1 MKRLK
6 ALYKYIYAVIT
17 ILIFWYVFHIL
28 LDSFVIPN
36 PIDVIKKFF
45 SSTKILLTHVLASSF
60 RLFIALT
67 VLASSFRLFIALTIT
82 IILGYTIG
90 ILIGVNK
97 KVDKLISPILY
108 LFFPVP
114 RIAFLPVFMILFGLG
129 DVSKIILI
137 IAIAIFQIIITTRDA
152 AKDIDKDLLL
162 SARSLKLSKTN
173 MIKHIYIQATLPK
186 LFTSVRIAL
195 GSSMAALFFA
205 ENYATKKG
213 IGYYIMNSWINV
225 DYEAMYSGIIAIS
238 ILGIILFKSIDL
250 IQKKVCKW

>member
-1 MKRLK
+1 MKRIK

-36 PIDVIKKFF
+36 PIDVIKEFF
-45 SSTKILLTHVLASSF
+45 SSTNILLIH
-60 RLFIALT
+60 

-90 ILIGVNK
+90 VLIGVNK

-173 MIKHIYIQATLPK
+173 MIKHIYIPATLPK

>member
-1 MKRLK
+1 MKRIK

-36 PIDVIKKFF
+36 PIDVIKEFF
-45 SSTKILLTHVLASSF
+45 SSTNILLTH
-60 RLFIALT
+60 

-90 ILIGVNK
+90 VLIGVNK

-173 MIKHIYIQATLPK
+173 MIKHIYIPATLPK

>member
-1 MKRLK
+1 MKRIK

-17 ILIFWYVFHIL
+17 ILIFWYIFYIL

-36 PIDVIKKFF
+36 PIDVIKEFF
-45 SSTKILLTHVLASSF
+45 SSTNILLTH
-60 RLFIALT
+60 

-90 ILIGVNK
+90 VLIGVNK

-173 MIKHIYIQATLPK
+173 MIKHIYIPATLPK

>member
-45 SSTKILLTHVLASSF
+45 SSTKILLTH
-60 RLFIALT
+60 

>member
-1 MKRLK
+1 MKRIK

-17 ILIFWYVFHIL
+17 ILIFWYIFYIL

-36 PIDVIKKFF
+36 PIDVIKEFF
-45 SSTKILLTHVLASSF
+45 SSTNILLTH
-60 RLFIALT
+60 

-173 MIKHIYIQATLPK
+173 MIKHIYIPATLPK

>member
-1 MKRLK
+1 MKRIK

-17 ILIFWYVFHIL
+17 ILIFWYIFYIL

-36 PIDVIKKFF
+36 PIDVIKEFF
-45 SSTKILLTHVLASSF
+45 SSTNILLTH
-60 RLFIALT
+60 

-129 DVSKIILI
+129 DISKIILI

>member
-36 PIDVIKKFF
+36 PIDVIKEFF
-45 SSTKILLTHVLASSF
+45 SSTKILLTH
-60 RLFIALT
+60 

>member
-1 MKRLK
+1 MKRIK

-17 ILIFWYVFHIL
+17 ILIFWYIFYIL

-45 SSTKILLTHVLASSF
+45 SSTKILLTH
-60 RLFIALT
+60 

-129 DVSKIILI
+129 DISKIILI

>member
-1 MKRLK
+1 MKMIK

-17 ILIFWYVFHIL
+17 ILIFWYVLHIL

-36 PIDVIKKFF
+36 PIDVIKEFF
-45 SSTKILLTHVLASSF
+45 SSTNILLTHVLASSY
-60 RLFIALT
+60 
-67 VLASSFRLFIALTIT
+67 RLFIALTIT

-173 MIKHIYIQATLPK
+173 MIKHIYIPATLPK